1 MELTLKKICQT
12 CLISKNFSEFYLAPK
27 HQLLRAGQDKAYYL
41 RSDCKICFLK
51 ANRDKYKEAP
61 EKVRERHYKKNY
73 NWSIADYDQ
82 MFKAQGGLCAICRG
96 PQKQK
101 NHWVKDR
108 DEQNPLAIDHCHKT
122 GKIRGLLCFS
132 CNIILGH
139 VEEKQNRLQ
148 NLIDYLQKH
157 G

>member
-1 MELTLKKICQT
+1 MLIPLIDKQGRTIGKVDSKKFGDASVI
-12 CLISKNFSEFYLAPK
+12 
-27 HQLLRAGQDKAYYL
+27 
-41 RSDCKICFLK
+41 
-51 ANRDKYKEAP
+51 
-61 EKVRERHYKKNY
+61 
-73 NWSIADYDQ
+73 
-82 MFKAQGGLCAICRG
+82 
-96 PQKQK
+96 
-101 NHWVKDR
+101 HWVKDR